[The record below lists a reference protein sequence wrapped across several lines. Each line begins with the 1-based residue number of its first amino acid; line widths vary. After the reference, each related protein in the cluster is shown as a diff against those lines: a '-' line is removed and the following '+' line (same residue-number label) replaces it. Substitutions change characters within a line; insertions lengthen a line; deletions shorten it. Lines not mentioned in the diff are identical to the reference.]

1 MRGDSAVGRVL
12 PRRSERVDG
21 GVDRW
26 SLALSRARPRA
37 ENPPRAAGG
46 GRRPHCRG
54 EALFQLK
61 KPGDPMAATQKTATH
76 VHEDEMHLDH
86 PPQVHH
92 EGHDHEHDHEHP
104 VEPVEVLRV
113 LFVALAAAAVW
124 FHLWEPFHRVSV
136 IGLAATLIGGYPIF
150 KEAFEN
156 IVERRMTMELSMT
169 IALLSALAIGEFFT
183 ALVITAFVLG
193 AEILEGLTVG
203 RGRRAIQ
210 DMLDFLPQIAS
221 VLRDGQI
228 VEAPTQT
235 ILPGEIV
242 VIRPGSRIPV
252 DGQVVSGH
260 SFVEEAAITGE
271 PMPSEKAAGKEVYA
285 GTINQAGSLQVRAD
299 RLGKETTFGKII
311 EAVEKAEHSRAP
323 IQKMADRLA
332 GYLVYFALGAAV
344 LTFLITHN
352 IRSTISV
359 IIVAGACGI
368 AVGTPLAILGA
379 IGRAARHGS
388 IIKGG
393 IYLEALGQLNTVF
406 LDKTGTLTFGV
417 PLVTEVNPAPGVT
430 ESSILEAA
438 ASAESSSEHPL
449 GRAIVRVA
457 ELRNIPVSQPAHFEY
472 RIGRG
477 VLAEVEGK
485 ETVAGNRA
493 LFAELGLTLPERS
506 STEGTEIFVARE
518 GRYVGSVVVADQLRP
533 GSASAVRALQQMKID
548 VVLLTGDTRKTAQ
561 AVAGQLGIRNVH
573 AELLPE
579 QKTRHIAE
587 QVREG
592 RVVAMLGDG
601 INDAPALSEATV
613 GVAMGAGTD
622 VARESADV
630 VLIGN
635 DLMKFV
641 ETVRVAKSCRSIIL
655 QNFYGTLI
663 VDTIGIGL
671 ASAGYLNPL
680 LAAFIHVA
688 SELTFILNST
698 RLLPPR
704 ESQHVSIRDEV
715 PAAS

>member
-1 MRGDSAVGRVL
+1 MTVTHE
-12 PRRSERVDG
+12 P
-21 GVDRW
+21 
-26 SLALSRARPRA
+26 
-37 ENPPRAAGG
+37 
-46 GRRPHCRG
+46 
-54 EALFQLK
+54 
-61 KPGDPMAATQKTATH
+61 ATH
-76 VHEDEMHLDH
+76 LHEVEPHAVHFPEQQQESGHLD
-86 PPQVHH
+86 Q
-92 EGHDHEHDHEHP
+92 EHDHEH
-104 VEPVEVLRV
+104 VFELVEVLRV

-169 IALLSALAIGEFFT
+169 IALVSASAIGEFFT
-183 ALVITAFVLG
+183 ALVITAFVLA

-210 DMLDFLPQIAS
+210 DMLDFLPQVAS
-221 VLRDGQI
+221 VLREDQI
-228 VEAPTQT
+228 VDVPTQT

-252 DGQVVSGH
+252 DGRVVSGH

-271 PMPSEKAAGKEVYA
+271 PMPSEKTAGNGVYA

-323 IQKMADRLA
+323 IQKMADRLS

-344 LTFLITHN
+344 LTFLTTHN

-368 AVGTPLAILGA
+368 AAGTPLAILGA
-379 IGRAARHGS
+379 IGRAARLGAV
-388 IIKGG
+388 IKGG
-393 IYLEALGQLNTVF
+393 IYLEALGQLSTVF
-406 LDKTGTLTFGV
+406 LDKTGTITLGV
-417 PLVTEVNPAPGVT
+417 PLVTEVKAAPGIA
-430 ESSILEAA
+430 ERFLLEAA
-438 ASAESSSEHPL
+438 ASAESSSEHPV
-449 GRAIVRVA
+449 GRAIVRLA
-457 ELRNIPVSQPAHFEY
+457 DEQDIPISHPTRFEY

-477 VLAEVEGK
+477 VLAEVQGEQ
-485 ETVAGNRA
+485 TVAGNRT
-493 LFAELGLTLPERS
+493 LFAELNLALPEHIAAA
-506 STEGTEIFVARE
+506 EGTEILVARN
-518 GRYVGSVVVADQLRP
+518 GSYIGSIVVADQLRP
-533 GSASAVRALQQMKID
+533 GAASAVKALQNMKIE
-548 VVLLTGDTRKTAQ
+548 VVLLTGDTNQTAQ
-561 AVAGQLGIRNVH
+561 AIAGHLGILNVH

-579 QKTRHIAE
+579 QKTHQIAE

-641 ETVRVAKSCRSIIL
+641 ETVRVARNCRGIIL

-671 ASAGYLNPL
+671 AAAGYLNPL

-698 RLLPPR
+698 RLLPSR
-704 ESQHVSIRDEV
+704 EKQQVYSQAEKIASI
-715 PAAS
+715 

>member
-1 MRGDSAVGRVL
+1 MSVI
-12 PRRSERVDG
+12 SEQHNSPG
-21 GVDRW
+21 
-26 SLALSRARPRA
+26 LA
-37 ENPPRAAGG
+37 
-46 GRRPHCRG
+46 G
-54 EALFQLK
+54 EASIHSHSSCASC
-61 KPGDPMAATQKTATH
+61 GEVSAEHD
-76 VHEDEMHLDH
+76 
-86 PPQVHH
+86 
-92 EGHDHEHDHEHP
+92 HDHEHGI
-104 VEPVEVLRV
+104 EVLRV
-113 LFVALAAAAVW
+113 VFVALTAAAVW

-136 IGLAATLIGGYPIF
+136 IGLVATLIGGYPIF

-210 DMLDFLPQIAS
+210 DMLNFLPQTAS
-221 VLRDGQI
+221 VLRDGQTLD
-228 VEAPTQT
+228 VPTDT

-242 VIRPGSRIPV
+242 LIRPGSRIPV
-252 DGQVVSGH
+252 DGRVVSGH

-271 PMPSEKAAGKEVYA
+271 PMPREKTAGSAMYA
-285 GTINQAGSLQVRAD
+285 GTINQTGTLQVRVE

-311 EAVEKAEHSRAP
+311 EAVERAEHSRAP
-323 IQKMADRLA
+323 IQKTADRLA

-352 IRSTISV
+352 TRATISV

-368 AVGTPLAILGA
+368 AAGTPLAVLGA
-379 IGRAARHGS
+379 IGRAAQQGS

-393 IYLEALGQLNTVF
+393 IYLEALGRLDTVF
-406 LDKTGTLTFGV
+406 LDKTGTLTYGM
-417 PLVTEVNPAPGVT
+417 PLVTEVSPEPGIS
-430 ESSILEAA
+430 EQAMLQAA
-438 ASAESSSEHPL
+438 ASAESGSEHPL
-449 GRAIVRVA
+449 GRAIVRYA
-457 ELRNIPVSQPAHFEY
+457 EQRGIPVTHPDQFEY

-477 VLAEVEGK
+477 ILASLHGQQIV
-485 ETVAGNRA
+485 VGNRA
-493 LFAELGLTLPERS
+493 LLAELGADLPP
-506 STEGTEIFVARE
+506 STAEVHGTEVLVAQE
-518 GRYVGSVVVADQLRP
+518 GRYQGSILVTDQLRDS
-533 GSASAVRALQQMKID
+533 SAPAVRALTDMGIE
-548 VVLLTGDTRKTAQ
+548 VALLTGDMEL
-561 AVAGQLGIRNVH
+561 VAKVVAERLGILQVH

-579 QKTRHIAE
+579 QKTAFVAE
-587 QVREG
+587 QVKKG
-592 RVVAMLGDG
+592 RTVAMLGDG

-622 VARESADV
+622 VARESADI

-641 ETVRVAKSCRSIIL
+641 ETVRIARNCRRIIF

-671 ASAGYLNPL
+671 AAAGLLNPL
-680 LAAFIHVA
+680 LAAFIHVT

-698 RLLPPR
+698 RLLAPKQK
-704 ESQHVSIRDEV
+704 EGV
-715 PAAS
+715 PQSMTVRKATA

>member
-1 MRGDSAVGRVL
+1 MSIPQPIAKLDSNAASPNQDGPEL
-12 PRRSERVDG
+12 LRSV
-21 GVDRW
+21 
-26 SLALSRARPRA
+26 
-37 ENPPRAAGG
+37 NP
-46 GRRPHCRG
+46 
-54 EALFQLK
+54 
-61 KPGDPMAATQKTATH
+61 
-76 VHEDEMHLDH
+76 HETS
-86 PPQVHH
+86 
-92 EGHDHEHDHEHP
+92 HEHDSEWI
-104 VEPVEVLRV
+104 ELLRIA
-113 LFVALAAAAVW
+113 FVALSAAAVW
-124 FHLWEPFHRVSV
+124 FRVWEPFPHISA
-136 IGLAATLIGGYPIF
+136 IGILATLIGGYPIF

-210 DMLDFLPQIAS
+210 DMLDFLPQVAS
-221 VLRDGQI
+221 VLRNGQI

-252 DGQVVSGH
+252 DGQVVQGH

-271 PMPSEKAAGKEVYA
+271 PMPSEKTVGKEVFA

-299 RLGKETTFGKII
+299 RLGKETTFGRII

-368 AVGTPLAILGA
+368 AAGTPLAILGA

-406 LDKTGTLTFGV
+406 LDKTGTLTFGM

-430 ESSILEAA
+430 ESALIEAA

-449 GRAIVRVA
+449 GRAIVRLA
-457 ELRNIPVSQPAHFEY
+457 EQRSIPVPQPTHFEY

-477 VLAEVEGK
+477 VRAEVKGE
-485 ETVAGNRA
+485 ETVAGNQP
-493 LFAELGLTLPERS
+493 LFTELGLRLPERS
-506 STEGTEIFVARE
+506 AAEGTEIFVARN
-518 GRYVGSVVVADQLRP
+518 GKYIGSVVVADQLRP
-533 GSASAVRALQQMKID
+533 SSASAVKALQEMKIED
-548 VVLLTGDTRKTAQ
+548 
-561 AVAGQLGIRNVH
+561 
-573 AELLPE
+573 
-579 QKTRHIAE
+579 
-587 QVREG
+587 
-592 RVVAMLGDG
+592 
-601 INDAPALSEATV
+601 
-613 GVAMGAGTD
+613 
-622 VARESADV
+622 
-630 VLIGN
+630 
-635 DLMKFV
+635 
-641 ETVRVAKSCRSIIL
+641 
-655 QNFYGTLI
+655 
-663 VDTIGIGL
+663 
-671 ASAGYLNPL
+671 
-680 LAAFIHVA
+680 
-688 SELTFILNST
+688 
-698 RLLPPR
+698 
-704 ESQHVSIRDEV
+704 
-715 PAAS
+715 

>member
-1 MRGDSAVGRVL
+1 MTVTHENAPHL
-12 PRRSERVDG
+12 LEHKLQANHPR
-21 GVDRW
+21 
-26 SLALSRARPRA
+26 
-37 ENPPRAAGG
+37 
-46 GRRPHCRG
+46 
-54 EALFQLK
+54 Q
-61 KPGDPMAATQKTATH
+61 Q
-76 VHEDEMHLDH
+76 
-86 PPQVHH
+86 HH
-92 EGHDHEHDHEHP
+92 ESGNRDQGHEHENEHDHEHAF
-104 VEPVEVLRV
+104 ELIEVLRV
-113 LFVALAAAAVW
+113 VFVALAAAAVW
-124 FHLWEPFHRVSV
+124 FHLWEPFHRASV

-169 IALLSALAIGEFFT
+169 IALVSALAIGEFFT
-183 ALVITAFVLG
+183 ALVITAFVLA

-210 DMLDFLPQIAS
+210 DMLDFLPQVAS
-221 VLRDGQI
+221 VLREGQI
-228 VEAPTQT
+228 VDVPTQS

-252 DGQVVSGH
+252 DGLVVTGH

-271 PMPSEKAAGKEVYA
+271 PMPSEKTAGMEVYA

-368 AVGTPLAILGA
+368 AAGTPLAILGA

-406 LDKTGTLTFGV
+406 LDKTGTLTFGM
-417 PLVTEVNPAPGVT
+417 PLVTEVNPAPGVS
-430 ESSILEAA
+430 ERVLLQAA

-449 GRAIVRVA
+449 GRAIVRLA
-457 ELRNIPVSQPAHFEY
+457 EQRNIPVFQPAHFEY

-477 VLAEVEGK
+477 VLAEVDCE
-485 ETVAGNRA
+485 ETVAGNRP
-493 LFAELGLTLPERS
+493 LFVELGLTLPERAAA
-506 STEGTEIFVARE
+506 EGTEIFVACN
-518 GRYVGSVVVADQLRP
+518 GNYIGSVVVADQLRP
-533 GSASAVRALQQMKID
+533 GSSSAVKALQKMKIE
-548 VVLLTGDTRKTAQ
+548 VVLLTGDTRRTAQ
-561 AVAGQLGIRNVH
+561 AIARELGIRNVH

-579 QKTRHIAE
+579 QKTSFIAE

-641 ETVRVAKSCRSIIL
+641 ETVRVARSCRSIIL

-671 ASAGYLNPL
+671 AAAGYLNPL

-698 RLLPPR
+698 RLLPPK
-704 ESQHVSIRDEV
+704 ESHHVSSREQT
-715 PAAS
+715 PAPI

>member
-1 MRGDSAVGRVL
+1 MAVTD
-12 PRRSERVDG
+12 E
-21 GVDRW
+21 
-26 SLALSRARPRA
+26 
-37 ENPPRAAGG
+37 
-46 GRRPHCRG
+46 
-54 EALFQLK
+54 
-61 KPGDPMAATQKTATH
+61 TATH
-76 VHEDEMHLDH
+76 VHEDEMHSDH
-86 PPQVHH
+86 PPQQHH
-92 EGHDHEHDHEHP
+92 ERHDHGHDHEHTFELF
-104 VEPVEVLRV
+104 EVLRV

-169 IALLSALAIGEFFT
+169 IALVSALAIGEFFT

-210 DMLDFLPQIAS
+210 DMLDFLPQVAS
-221 VLRDGQI
+221 VLRNGQI

-252 DGQVVSGH
+252 DGQVISGH

-271 PMPSEKAAGKEVYA
+271 PMPSEKSAGKQVYA

-311 EAVEKAEHSRAP
+311 EAVENAEHSRAP
-323 IQKMADRLA
+323 IQKIADRLA

-344 LTFLITHN
+344 LTFLLTHN
-352 IRSTISV
+352 VRSTISV

-368 AVGTPLAILGA
+368 AAGTPLAILGA

-393 IYLEALGQLNTVF
+393 VYLEALGQLDTVF
-406 LDKTGTLTFGV
+406 FDKTGTLTLGSPTVTDVHPVQGGGV
-417 PLVTEVNPAPGVT
+417 EVLVAT
-430 ESSILEAA
+430 A
-438 ASAESSSEHPL
+438 ASAERGSEHPL
-449 GRAIVRVA
+449 GKAIVRYA
-457 ELRNIPVSQPAHFEY
+457 SERGIATIEPTAFHYE
-472 RIGRG
+472 IGRG
-477 VLAEVEGK
+477 ISALVAGEPVI
-485 ETVAGNRA
+485 AGNRNFLEA
-493 LFAELGLTLPERS
+493 AGIVVPRYHETS
-506 STEGTEIFVARE
+506 GTRVHVARSAKYA
-518 GRYVGSVVVADQLRP
+518 GFISIDDKVRT
-533 GSASAVRALQQMKID
+533 GSAAAVRALEDMKIR
-548 VVLLTGDTRKTAQ
+548 VILLTGDTSAAAE
-561 AVAGQLGIRNVH
+561 AVSNELGISH
-573 AELLPE
+573 FHSDLLPE
-579 QKTRHIAE
+579 QKTAEIAAKTRSGE
-587 QVREG
+587 
-592 RVVAMLGDG
+592 VVAMLGDG

-641 ETVRVAKSCRSIIL
+641 ETVRIARNCRRIIL
-655 QNFYGTLI
+655 ENFYGTLV
-663 VDTIGIGL
+663 VDTVGIGL
-671 ASAGYLNPL
+671 AAAGFLNPL
-680 LAAFIHVA
+680 LAAFIHVT
-688 SELTFILNST
+688 SELAFILNST
-698 RLLPPR
+698 RLLASR
-704 ESQHVSIRDEV
+704 RKSRDVGTE
-715 PAAS
+715 AALTGVKA

>member
-1 MRGDSAVGRVL
+1 
-12 PRRSERVDG
+12 
-21 GVDRW
+21 
-26 SLALSRARPRA
+26 
-37 ENPPRAAGG
+37 
-46 GRRPHCRG
+46 
-54 EALFQLK
+54 
-61 KPGDPMAATQKTATH
+61 
-76 VHEDEMHLDH
+76 
-86 PPQVHH
+86 
-92 EGHDHEHDHEHP
+92 
-104 VEPVEVLRV
+104 
-113 LFVALAAAAVW
+113 VALAAAAVW

-150 KEAFEN
+150 KEAVEN
-156 IVERRMTMELSMT
+156 IIERPMTMELSMT

-183 ALVITAFVLG
+183 ALVITAFVLA

-210 DMLDFLPQIAS
+210 DMLDFLPQTAS
-221 VLRDGQI
+221 VLRNGQI
-228 VEAPTQT
+228 VEVPTQT
-235 ILPGEIV
+235 IHPGEIV

-252 DGQVVSGH
+252 DGQVVQGH

-271 PMPSEKAAGKEVYA
+271 SMPSEKSAGKEVYA

-368 AVGTPLAILGA
+368 AAGTPLAILGA

-406 LDKTGTLTFGV
+406 LDKTGTLTFGM
-417 PLVTEVNPAPGVT
+417 PAVTEVNPASGVT
-430 ESSILEAA
+430 ERSLIEAA

-449 GRAIVRVA
+449 GRAIVRFA
-457 ELRNIPVSQPAHFEY
+457 EQKNIPASHPAHFEY

-477 VLAEVEGK
+477 VLALVQGEQIV
-485 ETVAGNRA
+485 VGNRT
-493 LFAELGLTLPERS
+493 LFAELGLTTPERATS
-506 STEGTEIFVARE
+506 EGTEIFIARN
-518 GRYVGSVVVADQLRP
+518 GSCIGSIVVADQLRP
-533 GSASAVRALQQMKID
+533 SSASAVQSLQNMKIE
-548 VVLLTGDTRKTAQ
+548 VVLLTGDTRQTAQ
-561 AVAGQLGIRNVH
+561 AVASQLGIRNVH
-573 AELLPE
+573 AELLPD
-579 QKTRHIAE
+579 QKTAFIAE
-587 QVREG
+587 QVRQG

-641 ETVRVAKSCRSIIL
+641 ETVRIARHCRSIIL
-655 QNFYGTLI
+655 QNFYGTLV

-671 ASAGYLNPL
+671 AAAGYLNPL

-704 ESQHVSIRDEV
+704 ESKRIAGPEQTPV
-715 PAAS
+715 PI